1 MNRLSSLLAI
11 ASCLTASSVFSQH
24 IPAGKVPAVVKSA
37 LMAKCPD
44 AKNVTWEKEKGNYEA
59 NWGGASKEDNSV
71 IFMPDGSFVEMV
83 VARPVT
89 SLPPAILAY
98 VRENYSTSKITEA
111 GSVTWAGGK
120 TGYEAEVKGRDL
132 VFDERGNFI
141 RID

>member
-44 AKNVTWEKEKGNYEA
+44 AKSVTWEKEKGNFEA

-71 IFMPDGSFVEMV
+71 LFTPSGDFVETV
-83 VARPVT
+83 VAMPVA
-89 SLPPAILAY
+89 SLPATVTAY
-98 VRENYSTSKITEA
+98 IKKHYATSKTTEA
-111 GSVTWAGGK
+111 GRITWPGGK

-132 VFDERGNFI
+132 VFDERGDLI

>member
-1 MNRLSSLLAI
+1 MNRLPLPMAI
-11 ASCLTASSVFSQH
+11 VLCLTVSSVFSQQ
-24 IPAGKVPAVVKSA
+24 IPAEKVPAVVKSA

-44 AKNVTWEKEKGNYEA
+44 AKGVTWEKEKGNFEA

-71 IFMPDGSFVEMV
+71 LFAPDGSFVEMV
-83 VARPVT
+83 VASPVA

-98 VRENYSTSKITEA
+98 VREHYSTSKITEA
-111 GSVTWAGGK
+111 GKVSWAGGK